1 MKMEATRKALS
12 LSEMEVWKQIGT
24 LCQGP
29 YSPPNQTWQTL
40 KLALSFDQVA
50 FPCLS
55 YILLIT
61 FRWPIINFP
70 LLASHA
76 SLIWMCCILSHYI
89 SKNRAD
95 MTLTFDCGWHNIRIR
110 IGHSYLTQC
119 YLLKGEDQPECIA
132 CNTSLTIKH
141 IFIECV
147 DFNQIRW
154 KYFNVISMEQ
164 LFNTIPVDLII
175 SYFKEIGLFTRL

>member
-1 MKMEATRKALS
+1 MEATRKALS

-29 YSPPNQTWQTL
+29 YSPPNQTWQKL
-40 KLALSFDQVA
+40 KLAVSFDQVA

-95 MTLTFDCGWHNIRIR
+95 MTLTFDCGWHNMIFYWGMICGGGGNNRQQWEFFL
-110 IGHSYLTQC
+110 GHREL
-119 YLLKGEDQPECIA
+119 
-132 CNTSLTIKH
+132 
-141 IFIECV
+141 
-147 DFNQIRW
+147 
-154 KYFNVISMEQ
+154 
-164 LFNTIPVDLII
+164 
-175 SYFKEIGLFTRL
+175 